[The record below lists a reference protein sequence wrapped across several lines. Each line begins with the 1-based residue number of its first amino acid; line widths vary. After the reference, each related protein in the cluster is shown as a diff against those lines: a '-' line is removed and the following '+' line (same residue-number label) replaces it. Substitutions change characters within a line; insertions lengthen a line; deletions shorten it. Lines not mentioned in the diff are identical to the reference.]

1 MYVLYTI
8 VWPKI
13 RIILVALQMIYC
25 SMWFLNAYEEI
36 ITGLRS
42 SSSKAQKKNSRL
54 EDKCSM
60 FEVHQNYQIPR

>member
-1 MYVLYTI
+1 MYVLYTT
-8 VWPKI
+8 VRPKI

-42 SSSKAQKKNSRL
+42 SSSKAQKKKSRL